1 MLVSPLPKGIC
12 RITLYFSGCFHY
24 FVRTLISFNTCTMYP
39 TKPLHQFKISVIL
52 ISSDKFQRNKVSV
65 RCRLNVRR
73 LLCMKGR
80 MFSIFQPLVLLT
92 FPDMT
97 KIRPFL
103 LACIGFCPS
112 SLCPL
117 FIKTQRRR
125 KQSFSGNVACLLH
138 RKMPLCWPRV

>member
-1 MLVSPLPKGIC
+1 
-12 RITLYFSGCFHY
+12 
-24 FVRTLISFNTCTMYP
+24 MYP

-103 LACIGFCPS
+103 HACVGFCPS

-117 FIKTQRRR
+117 FIKPSVGGSSRFLVTLHVYYTEKCHYVGQEYEYLGWTRPNGR
-125 KQSFSGNVACLLH
+125 KYSTYLSFFPIIVW
-138 RKMPLCWPRV
+138 PL